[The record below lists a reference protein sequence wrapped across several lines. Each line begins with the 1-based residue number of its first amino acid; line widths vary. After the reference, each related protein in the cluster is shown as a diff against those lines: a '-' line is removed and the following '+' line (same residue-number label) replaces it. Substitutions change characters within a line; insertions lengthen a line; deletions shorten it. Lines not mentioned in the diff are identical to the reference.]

1 MGSGLEFSQILWFI
15 KISLEEM
22 RRRKLPNKEGEGW
35 TRMVKKLEMVPQE
48 KEREAVLL
56 REDRVL
62 H

>member
-1 MGSGLEFSQILWFI
+1 MGCQNIVGGDKE
-15 KISLEEM
+15 KEAA
-22 RRRKLPNKEGEGW
+22 NKGGESRP
-35 TRMVKKLEMVPQE
+35 RMVKKLEMVPQE